1 MRIIEIRVVVAKQTD
16 GSADRLIFKNRIPGE
31 SECRRQFVDV
41 GHIDCER
48 SFDEQS
54 T

>member
-1 MRIIEIRVVVAKQTD
+1 MRIVEIRVVVAKQTD
-16 GSADRLIFKNRIPGE
+16 GSTDGLIFKDCISGE
-31 SECRRQFVDV
+31 IECRRQFVDV

-48 SFDEQS
+48 SFDKQS